1 MTVTNMKHAYW
12 SGVRDGLP
20 YIVVVVP
27 FATLF
32 GIVAIDAG
40 LTLAQTLSFSILVIA
55 GASQFAAL
63 QLMLENAAISF
74 ILVTALAINLRMAMY
89 SAALAPHLGSAALW
103 QRVLIGYLNF
113 DQSYILSIA
122 KYENEPD
129 MLIVFVYIFWRAC
142 GFSYPNQL
150 RGIIRLAD
158 SFFIDG
164 CPND

>member
-63 QLMLENAAISF
+63 
-74 ILVTALAINLRMAMY
+74 
-89 SAALAPHLGSAALW
+89 
-103 QRVLIGYLNF
+103 
-113 DQSYILSIA
+113 
-122 KYENEPD
+122 
-129 MLIVFVYIFWRAC
+129 
-142 GFSYPNQL
+142 
-150 RGIIRLAD
+150 
-158 SFFIDG
+158 
-164 CPND
+164 